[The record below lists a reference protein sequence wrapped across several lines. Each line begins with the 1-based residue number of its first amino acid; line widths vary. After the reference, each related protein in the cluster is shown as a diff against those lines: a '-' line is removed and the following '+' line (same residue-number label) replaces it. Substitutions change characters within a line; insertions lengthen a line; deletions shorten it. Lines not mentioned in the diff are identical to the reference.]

1 VFLTSKRKVK
11 TMRFRGRPIRIV
23 SLLVLLAV
31 ANVYVFANGTVVPT
45 NTNEAGSAKV
55 LFGKLITASNRPV
68 LINGGEAITGSVIL
82 SGAQLVTPAAS
93 FANVQLQNL
102 GTVAIAPNSNVSLT
116 FDSKSITVN
125 VAKGYASVA
134 AAEGVKGT
142 VLGLPTNAAPV
153 PTDADT
159 ARNWGIAGVAV
170 GSAAFVWALIA
181 WNKANDAND
190 RADALAAQL
199 AALRTCLAGQS
210 ASPVRVCTS
219 F

>member
-1 VFLTSKRKVK
+1 VSSTSKRKVK
-11 TMRFRGRPIRIV
+11 TMRFRARPIRIV

-45 NTNEAGSAKV
+45 NSSEASGTKV

-102 GTVAIAPNSNVSLT
+102 GTVAVAPNSNVSLT

-125 VAKGYASVA
+125 VVKGYASVA

-142 VLGLPTNAAPV
+142 VVGLPPNAAPV

-159 ARNWGIAGVAV
+159 ARNWGIAGVGI
-170 GSAAFVWALIA
+170 GSVAFIWALIA

-199 AALRTCLAGQS
+199 AALRACLAGQS